1 MNEREELNALRR
13 MAELEAKTGGAST
26 SKNKSIS
33 RQFGLTGRYLTEG
46 LASTAGI
53 LANPLAYVINAAT
66 GTQIPRLQNTVGES
80 LNRAG
85 APSPQGG
92 VEEFVAAPSR
102 ALAATMGFGGA
113 GKVAELANLPR
124 AGAVLSA
131 NPALQAKSS
140 FAGATTG
147 EGLRQAGAPES
158 AQIAGSLA
166 ASMMA
171 GRGQD
176 TAAMRQNAVKDAT
189 AMEARKAGYTL
200 PPVQANPTMV
210 NRALEGWSG
219 KISTAQGA
227 AIKNQPL
234 INKAALKSLGVADD
248 VPLTPELLNE
258 VRDKAGQS
266 YEVIKKIGSIPVDGS
281 FKMAIQGGA
290 RQNAKL
296 LSKYPDMGSKEIES
310 LSKTFNVK
318 NMDGEDA
325 VMLIRKLRND
335 ASLNISARDPAKD
348 ALGRY
353 QKKVADA
360 IESMVGR
367 HLEKT
372 GQRELLNDFQKA
384 RTTIA
389 KTYTIEKSL
398 NESSGNVIGSK
409 LAQDLRKGKPLS
421 GELLQAAKVSQ
432 AFPKATQE
440 ITSSMP
446 GISPLDMTVGAIG
459 SASMGSPSFMSYV
472 LGRPAVRSLILSEPY
487 QKMMLTPS
495 YQQGLLNIN
504 PERALGAASALGS
517 RK

>member
-1 MNEREELNALRR
+1 MDCDDAL
-13 MAELEAKTGGAST
+13 
-26 SKNKSIS
+26 
-33 RQFGLTGRYLTEG
+33 
-46 LASTAGI
+46 
-53 LANPLAYVINAAT
+53 
-66 GTQIPRLQNTVGES
+66 
-80 LNRAG
+80 
-85 APSPQGG
+85 
-92 VEEFVAAPSR
+92 
-102 ALAATMGFGGA
+102 
-113 GKVAELANLPR
+113 
-124 AGAVLSA
+124 
-131 NPALQAKSS
+131 
-140 FAGATTG
+140 
-147 EGLRQAGAPES
+147 
-158 AQIAGSLA
+158 
-166 ASMMA
+166 
-171 GRGQD
+171 
-176 TAAMRQNAVKDAT
+176 
-189 AMEARKAGYTL
+189 
-200 PPVQANPTMV
+200 
-210 NRALEGWSG
+210 
-219 KISTAQGA
+219 
-227 AIKNQPL
+227 
-234 INKAALKSLGVADD
+234 
-248 VPLTPELLNE
+248 
-258 VRDKAGQS
+258 
-266 YEVIKKIGSIPVDGS
+266 
-281 FKMAIQGGA
+281 
-290 RQNAKL
+290 
-296 LSKYPDMGSKEIES
+296 
-310 LSKTFNVK
+310 
-318 NMDGEDA
+318 
-325 VMLIRKLRND
+325 MLISQLRHD
-335 ASLNISARDPAKD
+335 DSLNISARDPAKD